1 MFPRLPLCVSQ
12 SPGPLLQGRRK
23 DPVLEPAFPPLQL
36 SLLCPAALGNT
47 HRILAGDRQRTRA
60 LWVLQL
66 PHRELAWVTDLTL
79 TPESSPSTRQ
89 AVAAGEPCLL
99 AEGGPRPERRWLSAL
114 LSARKRMDPRR
125 AASLLQGGSQGSPM
139 RCPGAG
145 CLSLGLQMEGP
156 LAHPE
161 TLEDTGTSEKSNR

>member
-23 DPVLEPAFPPLQL
+23 DPVLEPAFPPLRL

-89 AVAAGEPCLL
+89 AVAPENHACWLRAGPGRRGAGSPPSSLL
-99 AEGGPRPERRWLSAL
+99 GKGWTREGRL
-114 LSARKRMDPRR
+114 LCCR
-125 AASLLQGGSQGSPM
+125 AAP
-139 RCPGAG
+139 R
-145 CLSLGLQMEGP
+145 GP
-156 LAHPE
+156 LCDVPVQVVFP
-161 TLEDTGTSEKSNR
+161 